1 MGMLF
6 YFEDEIDDMI
16 NQMQFLLDNE
26 KELKKEDKEH
36 IKGMAIQ
43 FMIDLHKYLKEN
55 DYDAYEKMIDYA
67 AECNEKN
74 KR

>member
-26 KELKKEDKEH
+26 KELK
-36 IKGMAIQ
+36 
-43 FMIDLHKYLKEN
+43 N
-55 DYDAYEKMIDYA
+55 D
-67 AECNEKN
+67 
-74 KR
+74 